1 MRTKSQPAPRRRFF
15 ASLVTSAAIL
25 SGAGS
30 FGGGIATAGTL
41 EDTIRTA
48 LSSNPEVG
56 VVKSDRLAVDQELR
70 QARAGYLP
78 SLDVR
83 AAAGPEYTNSVD
95 TRTRSSRPPNG
106 DAHTTLTRT
115 EAEVKLSQ
123 MIWDGNQVR
132 SEVERQKAR
141 VNSASYRVEEAAEFV
156 ALNAIEAHL
165 NSMRNQEIVR
175 LNEANIEAHRRIRN
189 QVEQLER
196 GGGGDIADVQQ
207 TLARIAQAEA
217 SLATS
222 VGDLADSQATY
233 FKVVGAAPQSLSLEP
248 APLGEVPAGADIAAE
263 AASVRSPTVQIAA
276 SDVDVSA
283 AELRGTRANFYP
295 RFDVEVA
302 STTGNDLDGQ
312 KGSSVDA
319 SALLVLRYN
328 LFRGGADIARE
339 REAFHRVN
347 ESRADLERA
356 RRKAE
361 EEARFSFNA
370 LTAARSRTVS
380 LRAKAEAQRRS
391 RDAYAQQ
398 FEIGQRDLLDVL
410 DAENEL
416 FLARVGLVT
425 AEYTERFAVYR
436 LLAVTGDLL
445 EAMAIGAPR
454 EAVDINRAPGDVQTP
469 DAVQDKSKQLYD
481 PRAEPRA
488 LRGIDA
494 GEPPPDALDLS
505 TVPPAATEAAPAAA
519 PMAAPR
525 PVTEADPANP
535 PTLASA
541 APTTT
546 DTSAPPLLAQSI
558 DAPAVTPVAF
568 ASTAPTGL
576 TEAAVAAAGGDIET
590 MTVDEFFATVKQA
603 FGAAQ

>member
-1 MRTKSQPAPRRRFF
+1 MHKESRPAPRRRVI

-25 SGAGS
+25 GVGVLASTTVA
-30 FGGGIATAGTL
+30 AGTL
-41 EDTIRTA
+41 ENTIRTA
-48 LSSNPEVG
+48 LASNPEVG

-78 SLDVR
+78 SLDLR
-83 AAAGPEYTNSVD
+83 AAAGPEYTNSVN
-95 TRTRSSRPPNG
+95 TRERNTRPPNG
-106 DAHTTLTRT
+106 DAHTTLTRS

-123 MIWDGNQVR
+123 MLWDGNQVR
-132 SEVERQKAR
+132 SEVERQNAR

-165 NSMRNQEIVR
+165 NIMRNQEIVR
-175 LNEANIEAHRRIRN
+175 LNDANIEAHRRINR

-207 TLARIAQAEA
+207 TLARIAAAEA
-217 SLATS
+217 SLALS
-222 VGDLADSQATY
+222 QGELADSLATY
-233 FKVVGAAPQSLSLEP
+233 MQIVGAEAKDLALEP
-248 APLGEVPAGADIAAE
+248 PPLSEIPAAADIAAE
-263 AASVRSPTVQIAA
+263 SASLRSPTVQIAA

-283 AELRGTRANFYP
+283 AELRGTRANYYP
-295 RFDVEVA
+295 RFDLEVA
-302 STTGNDLDGQ
+302 SSAGDNLDGE
-312 KGSSVDA
+312 KGSAVDA
-319 SALLVLRYN
+319 SALLVMRYN

-347 ESRADLERA
+347 ESRAELEKA

-370 LTAARSRTVS
+370 LTTARARTQS

-416 FLARVGLVT
+416 FLARVALVT

-436 LLAVTGDLL
+436 LLAISGDLL
-445 EAMAIGAPR
+445 DALQIGAPR
-454 EAVDINRAPGDVQTP
+454 ESVNIYRAPADVQTP
-469 DAVQDKSKQLYD
+469 EAVVDKTKQLYD

-488 LRGIDA
+488 VRGLDA
-494 GEPPPDALDLS
+494 GEPPPNARDLS
-505 TVPPAATEAAPAAA
+505 TVPTVDSAPAAPAET
-519 PMAAPR
+519 PVAAPR
-525 PVTEADPANP
+525 PVTDATPASP
-535 PTLASA
+535 PVQTA
-541 APTTT
+541 A
-546 DTSAPPLLAQSI
+546 AGA
-558 DAPAVTPVAF
+558 APAVEPVAF
-568 ASTAPTGL
+568 APMAERGL
-576 TEAAVAAAGGDIET
+576 GEAARGAVDGEVDT
-590 MTVDEFFATVKQA
+590 MTADEFFATVKQA
-603 FGAAQ
+603 FGAPM

>member
-1 MRTKSQPAPRRRFF
+1 MI
-15 ASLVTSAAIL
+15 ASLVTSASIVCSL
-25 SGAGS
+25 GHL
-30 FGGGIATAGTL
+30 ATEASAGTL
-41 EDTIRTA
+41 EDTIRAA
-48 LSSNPEVG
+48 LASNPEVG

-95 TRTRSSRPPNG
+95 TRQRGSRPPNG
-106 DAHTTLTRT
+106 DAHTTLTRS
-115 EAEVKLSQ
+115 EAELKLSQ
-123 MIWDGNQVR
+123 MLWDGNQVR
-132 SEVERQKAR
+132 SEVERQRAR

-165 NSMRNQEIVR
+165 NTMRNQEIVR
-175 LNEANIEAHRRIRN
+175 LNEANIEAHRRIRD

-207 TLARIAQAEA
+207 TLARIAAAEA

-222 VGDLADSQATY
+222 NGDLADSQATY
-233 FKVVGAAPQSLSLEP
+233 AQIVGATPQDLSLEAPPLAEIP
-248 APLGEVPAGADIAAE
+248 ATADQAAE
-263 AASVRSPTVQIAA
+263 DASLRSPTVQIAA

-283 AELRGTRANFYP
+283 AELRGTRSNYYP
-295 RFDVEVA
+295 RFDVELA
-302 STTGNDLDGQ
+302 SSAGDNLDGQ
-312 KGSSVDA
+312 KGSAVDA
-319 SALLVLRYN
+319 SALLVMRYN

-347 ESRADLERA
+347 ESRAGLERA

-370 LTAARSRTVS
+370 LTTARARTQS

-425 AEYTERFAVYR
+425 AEYAERFAVYR
-436 LLAVTGDLL
+436 LLAVTGELL
-445 EAMAIGAPR
+445 EAMQVGAPR
-454 EAVDINRAPGDVQTP
+454 ESVNIYRTPQEVQTP
-469 DAVQDKSKQLYD
+469 DAVTDKSKQLYD

-488 LRGIDA
+488 LRGLDA

-505 TVPPAATEAAPAAA
+505 TVPTAPATQAPAAPAAA
-519 PMAAPR
+519 PR
-525 PVTEADPANP
+525 PVTDAGPAMA
-535 PTLASA
+535 TA
-541 APTTT
+541 APVAMADAST
-546 DTSAPPLLAQSI
+546 
-558 DAPAVTPVAF
+558 DAPTVQPAAF
-568 ASTAPTGL
+568 APAMPAAL
-576 TEAAVAAAGGDIET
+576 AEAAQIASGGDVGS
-590 MTVDEFFATVKQA
+590 MTADEFFSAVKQA
-603 FGAAQ
+603 FGAPL

>member
-1 MRTKSQPAPRRRFF
+1 M
-15 ASLVTSAAIL
+15 L
-25 SGAGS
+25 
-30 FGGGIATAGTL
+30 
-41 EDTIRTA
+41 
-48 LSSNPEVG
+48 
-56 VVKSDRLAVDQELR
+56 
-70 QARAGYLP
+70 
-78 SLDVR
+78 
-83 AAAGPEYTNSVD
+83 
-95 TRTRSSRPPNG
+95 
-106 DAHTTLTRT
+106 
-115 EAEVKLSQ
+115 
-123 MIWDGNQVR
+123 WDGNEVR

-141 VNSASYRVEEAAEFV
+141 VNSASYRVDEAAEFV

-175 LNEANIEAHRRIRN
+175 LNEANIEAHRRIRG

-207 TLARIAQAEA
+207 TVARIAQAEA

-222 VGDLADSQATY
+222 AGDLADSLATY
-233 FKVVGAAPQSLSLEP
+233 ARVVGASPQNLSLEP
-248 APLGEVPAGADIAAE
+248 APLGQVPAAADQAVE

-302 STTGNDLDGQ
+302 STAGNDLDGQ

-347 ESRADLERA
+347 ESRAGLERA
-356 RRKAE
+356 RRQAE

-370 LTAARSRTVS
+370 LTTARSRTTA
-380 LRAKAEAQRRS
+380 LRGKAEAQRRS

-436 LLAVTGDLL
+436 LLAITGDLL
-445 EAMAIGAPR
+445 EVLSIGAPR
-454 EAVDINRAPGDVQTP
+454 EAVNINRAPADVQTP
-469 DAVQDKSKQLYD
+469 EAVARQVE
-481 PRAEPRA
+481 AA
-488 LRGIDA
+488 LRPEGRAACAARHRCRRAAARCAGSVDRAACGQHHGPGGSHRSNCGTPAHDPGGTGRFADIGCGQRTGPGRRTLAHGKRRCPADGRSGCIRACRAHEVGRCRGGGIERRGRDDDGGRVLHHREA
-494 GEPPPDALDLS
+494 GVRGGAIVADQ
-505 TVPPAATEAAPAAA
+505 APAGFS
-519 PMAAPR
+519 R
-525 PVTEADPANP
+525 R
-535 PTLASA
+535 SA
-541 APTTT
+541 
-546 DTSAPPLLAQSI
+546 
-558 DAPAVTPVAF
+558 
-568 ASTAPTGL
+568 
-576 TEAAVAAAGGDIET
+576 
-590 MTVDEFFATVKQA
+590 
-603 FGAAQ
+603 

>member
-1 MRTKSQPAPRRRFF
+1 MRKKSKPAPGRRVI

-25 SGAGS
+25 GGMSLQAGGAAAGS
-30 FGGGIATAGTL
+30 L
-41 EDTIRTA
+41 EETIRTA
-48 LSSNPEVG
+48 LASNPEVG

-78 SLDVR
+78 SVDVR

-95 TRTRSSRPPNG
+95 TRERSTRPPNG
-106 DAHTTLTRT
+106 DAHTTLTRS

-123 MIWDGNQVR
+123 MLWDGHQVR
-132 SEVERQKAR
+132 SEVERQRAR

-165 NSMRNQEIVR
+165 NTMRNQEIVR
-175 LNEANIEAHRRIRN
+175 LNQANIEAHRRIRD

-222 VGDLADSQATY
+222 AGDLADSQATY
-233 FKVVGAAPQSLSLEP
+233 VQIVGTPPSGLTLEP
-248 APLGEVPAGADIAAE
+248 PPLSEIPSGADLAAE
-263 AASVRSPTVQIAA
+263 AASLRSPTVQIAA

-283 AELRGTRANFYP
+283 AELRGTRSNYYP
-295 RFDVEVA
+295 RFDLEVA
-302 STTGNDLDGQ
+302 STAGDNLDGQ
-312 KGSSVDA
+312 KGSAVDA

-347 ESRADLERA
+347 ESRSGLERA

-370 LTAARSRTVS
+370 LTTARARTGS

-436 LLAVTGDLL
+436 LLAVSGDLL
-445 EAMAIGAPR
+445 EALQVGGPR
-454 EAVDINRAPGDVQTP
+454 EAVNINRTPAEVQTP
-469 DAVQDKSKQLYD
+469 EAVLDKSKQLFD

-488 LRGIDA
+488 LRGLDA
-494 GEPPPDALDLS
+494 GEPPSDALDLS
-505 TVPPAATEAAPAAA
+505 TVPPAGSSATEGPAQ
-519 PMAAPR
+519 PVAAPR
-525 PVTEADPANP
+525 PVSDASPAES
-535 PTLASA
+535 TAQVAVASA
-541 APTTT
+541 VGVGV
-546 DTSAPPLLAQSI
+546 
-558 DAPAVTPVAF
+558 DAGDAVGVGPVAF
-568 ASTAPTGL
+568 APVAEPGL
-576 TEAAVAAAGGDIET
+576 TEAAQIAAGGDAGSVTAE
-590 MTVDEFFATVKQA
+590 EFFSTVKQA
-603 FGAAQ
+603 FGAPL

>member
-1 MRTKSQPAPRRRFF
+1 MRRTSRPVPGRRVI
-15 ASLVTSAAIL
+15 ASLVASASIV
-25 SGAGS
+25 GS
-30 FGGGIATAGTL
+30 IGYLAEGVRAGTL

-48 LSSNPEVG
+48 LASNPEVG

-78 SLDVR
+78 SLDLR

-95 TRTRSSRPPNG
+95 TRQRGSRPPNG
-106 DAHTTLTRT
+106 DAHTTLTRS

-123 MIWDGNQVR
+123 MLWDGNQVR
-132 SEVERQKAR
+132 SEVERQRAR

-165 NSMRNQEIVR
+165 NTMRNQEIVR
-175 LNEANIEAHRRIRN
+175 LNEANIEAHRRIRD

-222 VGDLADSQATY
+222 TGDLADSQATY
-233 FKVVGAAPQSLSLEP
+233 AQIVGATPQDLSLEP
-248 APLGEVPAGADIAAE
+248 PPLAEIPATSDLAADGA
-263 AASVRSPTVQIAA
+263 SLRSPTVQIAA

-283 AELRGTRANFYP
+283 AELRGTRANYYP

-302 STTGNDLDGQ
+302 SSAGDNLDGQ
-312 KGSSVDA
+312 KGSAVDA
-319 SALLVLRYN
+319 SALLVMRYN

-347 ESRADLERA
+347 ESRAELERA

-361 EEARFSFNA
+361 EEAKFSFNA
-370 LTAARSRTVS
+370 LTTARARTQS
-380 LRAKAEAQRRS
+380 LRAKAEAQRRT

-436 LLAVTGDLL
+436 LLAVSGDLL
-445 EAMAIGAPR
+445 ESINVGAPR
-454 EAVDINRAPGDVQTP
+454 ESVNINRTPQEVQTP
-469 DAVQDKSKQLYD
+469 EAVLDKSRPLYD

-488 LRGIDA
+488 LRGLDA

-505 TVPPAATEAAPAAA
+505 TVPPAAAGTPAPAPAA
-519 PMAAPR
+519 PVAAPR
-525 PVTEADPANP
+525 PVTDAGPVTTPSSASPVTLAD
-535 PTLASA
+535 ASA
-541 APTTT
+541 AA
-546 DTSAPPLLAQSI
+546 DGA
-558 DAPAVTPVAF
+558 DVPAVQPAAF
-568 ASTAPTGL
+568 APSPAIL
-576 TEAAVAAAGGDIET
+576 AEAAQITAGGEVES
-590 MTVDEFFATVKQA
+590 MTADEFFAAVKQA
-603 FGAAQ
+603 FGAPF